1 MSKEE
6 KTRICEHCGRE
17 IQGDGYEIFNGEI
30 LCTSCFENETIV
42 CSHCGERIWRD
53 DNAGNSNII
62 LCRNCYDDHYT
73 NCERCGC
80 IIHDDDANYIDGYP
94 YCDDCYDRERN
105 NPIHDYSYKPDP
117 IFYGSGKRFF
127 GVELEIDD
135 GGKDDD
141 NAETLLDIAN
151 SGDEK
156 IYIKCDGSLD
166 NGMEIVTHPMTLDYH
181 KTKMSWKDIMEEAIS
196 LGYKSHKSGT
206 CGLHVHVNRETFG
219 ETREAQDDAI
229 SRVLYF
235 VEHHWNEL
243 LKFSRRTEKQMS
255 QWAARYG
262 YKNNPKDILD
272 HAKKDGN
279 SRYTCVNIT
288 NWNTVEFRMFRG
300 TLKYNTLIATL
311 ELVNRICNLAVHFD
325 DEKLAKISWSDF
337 VMSLNEGDCSELITY
352 LKERRL
358 YVNAPVEKEEDE

>member
-1 MSKEE
+1 MS
-6 KTRICEHCGRE
+6 
-17 IQGDGYEIFNGEI
+17 
-30 LCTSCFENETIV
+30 NETIQH
-42 CSHCGERIWRD
+42 CSHCGAEIHGEDHTLFDNEVLCPSCLNRETLICAHCGERIWSS
-53 DNAGNSNII
+53 DNAGNSYVA
-62 LCRNCYDDHYT
+62 LCQDCFDDHYT
-73 NCERCGC
+73 NCERCEC
-80 IIHDDDANYIDGYP
+80 IIHRDTANYINGYP
-94 YCDDCYDRERN
+94 YCDDCYDRERDHS
-105 NPIHDYSYKPDP
+105 IHDYSYKPDP

-135 GGKDDD
+135 GGRDDD
-141 NAETLLDIAN
+141 NAQSLLDIAN
-151 SGDEK
+151 LCDEK

-166 NGMEIVTHPMTLDYH
+166 DGMEIVTHPMTLDYH
-181 KTKMSWKDIMEEAIS
+181 KTQMPWQDIMDEAIA
-196 LGYKSHKSGT
+196 LGYKSHKTGT

-243 LKFSRRTEKQMS
+243 LKFSRRTEAQMN

-262 YKNNPKDILD
+262 YKNSPKEIFD
-272 HAKKDGN
+272 HAKKEEKG
-279 SRYTCVNIT
+279 RYTCVNIT

-311 ELVNRICNLAVHFD
+311 ELVNRICNLAVHSD
-325 DEKLAKISWSDF
+325 DGRLAKISWSDF
-337 VMSLNEGDCSELITY
+337 VTSLNESDCAELITY

-358 YVNAPVEKEEDE
+358 YVNAPVQREEDE